1 MKTAIEMPTFSV
13 FGTKEK
19 NTILVPEMS
28 IAVRNNCQSG
38 KWSAIR

>member
-1 MKTAIEMPTFSV
+1 MSKMPENFNFSV
-13 FGTKEK
+13 FGSKHK
-19 NTILVPEMS
+19 DAILVPEMP